1 LISLFNG
8 KTDLRG
14 RYFFCTT
21 LKTPSLFM
29 CVDVELPQN
38 TIARSLKEERKE
50 KKKIIPKDRIK
61 RSTFQI

>member
-1 LISLFNG
+1 MTKLTLAEGS
-8 KTDLRG
+8 
-14 RYFFCTT
+14 FFCTT

-29 CVDVELPQN
+29 CVDVGLPQN

-50 KKKIIPKDRIK
+50 KKRLTPNDRIK